1 MEHKDIL
8 MLRKWVV
15 TVAILGILVGFFF
28 YEEEP
33 SFMDFQRQGPSTLTY
48 FFQNEI
54 PSENLHDPYIS
65 SLYRPGD
72 ILYKSILD
80 FQNGRLDKAIP
91 ALKDLSEAGNADAMY
106 WYAHFLMRSSI
117 KTQYG
122 GYNWFEKSAKLG
134 NPYSALI
141 LDTDSY
147 YCNAYF
153 PSLCSKEWGKLAQES
168 FKKRAAA
175 GDIRAKYYLERPT
188 KFVRGED
195 FKKWIALVDESAK
208 KNYFVPAMEM
218 LKRFE
223 DSKTLTPS
231 QKEDLLHIYRYLAKH
246 NYVLGYDYLYVHSGY
261 KDIFEKAI
269 DLGSGIQL
277 KVSSR
282 RCGNKFSELNKSLK
296 IECLAR
302 AYALEEVFNDD
313 MWAVIPKPTDNLTI
327 SAAQKAAKE
336 LINSMTPTIYIDEMH
351 IDGGL

>member
-1 MEHKDIL
+1 
-8 MLRKWVV
+8 MLKKSLVA
-15 TVAILGILVGFFF
+15 VAILAILVGFFF
-28 YEEEP
+28 YEKEP

-54 PSENLHDPYIS
+54 PSENLPDPYIS

-72 ILYKSILD
+72 PLYQPILD
-80 FQNGRLDKAIP
+80 FQNGRKYLAIP
-91 ALKDLSEAGNADAMY
+91 KLKELSEAGNIDAMF
-106 WYAHFLMRSSI
+106 WYAHNRMTQSI
-117 KTQYG
+117 KTRYE

-134 NPYSALI
+134 NPYSALM
-141 LDTDSY
+141 LDADSY
-147 YCNAYF
+147 YCKSYF
-153 PSLCSKEWGKLAQES
+153 PSLCSKEWGNLAQES

-195 FKKWIALVDESAK
+195 FKKWVALVEESAK
-208 KNYFVPAMEM
+208 QNYFVPAMEM

-223 DSKTLTPS
+223 DSKALTPS
-231 QKEDLLHIYRYLAKH
+231 QKDDLLHIYRYLAKH

-269 DLGSGIQL
+269 ELGSGIQL

-282 RCGNKFSELNKSLK
+282 RCGNEFSELNENLK

-302 AYALEEVFNDD
+302 AYALEEIFNDD

-327 SAAQKAAKE
+327 SAAHKAAKE
-336 LINSMTPTIYIDEMH
+336 LIDSMTPTIYIDEMH

>member
-8 MLRKWVV
+8 MLKKAMV
-15 TVAILGILVGFFF
+15 TVAALGLLLVLF
-28 YEEEP
+28 YEKEP
-33 SFMDFQRQGPSTLTY
+33 SFMDLQKQGPSTLTY
-48 FFQNEI
+48 FFENKI
-54 PSENLHDPYIS
+54 PDENLPDPYIS
-65 SLYRPGD
+65 SIYRPGD
-72 ILYKSILD
+72 TLYQPILD
-80 FQNGRLDKAIP
+80 FQNGRLDRAIP
-91 ALKDLSEAGNADAMY
+91 ALENLSETGNIDAMY

-117 KTQYG
+117 KTRFE

-141 LDTDSY
+141 LDADSY

-153 PSLCSKEWGKLAQES
+153 ESLCSKEWGKLAKES
-168 FKKRAAA
+168 FKKRAEA

-195 FKKWIALVDESAK
+195 FKKWVALVEESAK
-208 KNYFVPAMEM
+208 QNYFVPALEL

-261 KDIFEKAI
+261 QDIFDKAI
-269 DLGSGIQL
+269 ELGSGIQL

-282 RCGNKFSELNKSLK
+282 RCGNKFSELNENSK

-302 AYALEEVFNDD
+302 AYALEEMYNDD
-313 MWAVIPKPTDNLTI
+313 MWAVIPKPTDSRTI
-327 SAAQKAAKE
+327 STAKKTAKE
-336 LINSMTPTIYIDEMH
+336 LIDSMTPTIYIDEMH